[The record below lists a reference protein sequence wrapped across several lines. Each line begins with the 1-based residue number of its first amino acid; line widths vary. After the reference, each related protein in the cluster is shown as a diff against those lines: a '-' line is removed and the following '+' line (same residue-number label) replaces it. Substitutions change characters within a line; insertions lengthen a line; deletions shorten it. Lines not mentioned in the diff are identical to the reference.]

1 MANFMQAFEDQR
13 EDYLSHYGVKGQRW
27 GVITSEYE
35 PVGDQ
40 PGGQED
46 SGWGLDM
53 KWDTPAMR
61 EKERRQ
67 SEYSQ
72 QDQESMQQ
80 SADAIR
86 QADAESVKD
95 KRKRIVKNIVKGVA
109 IGAIVAGIAAGA
121 VKGYAKKQTGE
132 KQDLATSIGI
142 VGQKFRSAPGQVG
155 DAVKKGFNMDTGA
168 VKAENEAEQ
177 IRKRDERIQAFKNAA
192 EKARSAVGTAAGKV
206 GSAVGKAGQAVGNAA
221 GKAGSAIGTAAG
233 KAGSAIGNA
242 VENAKKNFEARDQA
256 RFQAAMARRSPIK
269 PGTEKMDFR
278 SIMEERKNGGSIQN
292 IRFPQGQGRFGS
304 GTEKMDFGSIVSERA
319 KNSNEAND
327 MDIQNIRFPWAD
339 KSRTKRIDPESL
351 RNRYNSRRGYY
362 ETPRSRIYRG

>member
-13 EDYLSHYGVKGQRW
+13 ENYLAHYGKKGMKW

-40 PGGQED
+40 SEGQED
-46 SGWGLDM
+46 PGWGLDM

-61 EKERRQ
+61 EKEQRQ

-142 VGQKFRSAPGQVG
+142 VGQKFRSAPGQIG

-168 VKAENEAEQ
+168 AKAANEAER
-177 IRKRDERIQAFKNAA
+177 IRKRNERVQAFKNAA
-192 EKARSAVGTAAGKV
+192 GKV
-206 GSAVGKAGQAVGNAA
+206 GSTVGKARSDFNKKAEA
-221 GKAGSAIGTAAG
+221 GYYDPEPAINYMKARAKSTISSVKENIGAH
-233 KAGSAIGNA
+233 
-242 VENAKKNFEARDQA
+242 Q
-256 RFQAAMARRSPIK
+256 RRSINPK
-269 PGTEKMDFR
+269 TGM
-278 SIMEERKNGGSIQN
+278 
-292 IRFPQGQGRFGS
+292 
-304 GTEKMDFGSIVSERA
+304 
-319 KNSNEAND
+319 
-327 MDIQNIRFPWAD
+327 
-339 KSRTKRIDPESL
+339 L
-351 RNRYNSRRGYY
+351 RNRF
-362 ETPRSRIYRG
+362 YRG

>member
-1 MANFMQAFEDQR
+1 MANFMKAFEDQR

-46 SGWGLDM
+46 PDSGLDM

-142 VGQKFRSAPGQVG
+142 VGQKFRSKPGQIG
-155 DAVKKGFNMDTGA
+155 EAVKKGLNMGTGA
-168 VKAENEAEQ
+168 VKAENEAER
-177 IRKRDERIQAFKNAA
+177 IRKRDERVQAFKN
-192 EKARSAVGTAAGKV
+192 AAGKV
-206 GSAVGKAGQAVGNAA
+206 GSAVGKAGHVV
-221 GKAGSAIGTAAG
+221 GTAAG
-233 KAGSAIGNA
+233 
-242 VENAKKNFEARDQA
+242 NAKKNFEDRS
-256 RFQAAMARRSPIK
+256 QAAEELRK
-269 PGTEKMDFR
+269 
-278 SIMEERKNGGSIQN
+278 SIAESKNMN

-304 GTEKMDFGSIVSERA
+304 GTGKMDFGSIREDAEKRRHIG
-319 KNSNEAND
+319 N
-327 MDIQNIRFPWAD
+327 MQFGPWAD
-339 KSRTKRIDPESL
+339 ESRTKRIDPESL

-362 ETPRSRIYRG
+362 ETPRSRLYRV

>member
-13 EDYLSHYGVKGQRW
+13 ENYLAHYGKKGMKW

-40 PGGQED
+40 PGEED
-46 SGWGLDM
+46 SKYGLGLRWSGTAQDPDSELY
-53 KWDTPAMR
+53 KQRHET
-61 EKERRQ
+61 
-67 SEYSQ
+67 EYSQ

-132 KQDLATSIGI
+132 QQDLATSIGI
-142 VGQKFRSAPGQVG
+142 VGQKLRSAPGQIG

-168 VKAENEAEQ
+168 VKAENEAER
-177 IRKRDERIQAFKNAA
+177 IRKRDERVQAFKNAA
-192 EKARSAVGTAAGKV
+192 GKVGSAVGTAAGKV
-206 GSAVGKAGQAVGNAA
+206 GQAA
-221 GKAGSAIGTAAG
+221 
-233 KAGSAIGNA
+233 GNA
-242 VENAKKNFEARDQA
+242 VENAKKNFEALDQA

-269 PGTEKMDFR
+269 PGTKKMDFR
-278 SIMEERKNGGSIQN
+278 SIMEERENGGPIQN

-304 GTEKMDFGSIVSERA
+304 GTERMDFRSIVSERA
-319 KNSNEAND
+319 KNANEANN
-327 MDIQNIRFPWAD
+327 MNMQFGPWARD
-339 KSRTKRIDPESL
+339 QGRAKSGTPKLGFDRVTDPNNDQVLL
-351 RNRYNSRRGYY
+351 RNRTYYNARKKYY
-362 ETPRSRIYRG
+362 ETPRSRIYK

>member
-13 EDYLSHYGVKGQRW
+13 ETYLAHYGKKGQKW

-40 PGGQED
+40 PGEQED
-46 SGWGLDM
+46 PDFGLGLR
-53 KWDTPAMR
+53 WNTPAMR

-142 VGQKFRSAPGQVG
+142 VGQKFRSAPGQIG
-155 DAVKKGFNMDTGA
+155 DAVKKGFSMDTGS
-168 VKAENEAEQ
+168 VKAANEAERT
-177 IRKRDERIQAFKNAA
+177 RKRNERIQAFKNTA
-192 EKARSAVGTAAGKV
+192 EKARSDFNKKAEAGYYDPEPAMDYMKARV
-206 GSAVGKAGQAVGNAA
+206 KGKASAVKESMGIN
-221 GKAGSAIGTAAG
+221 
-233 KAGSAIGNA
+233 
-242 VENAKKNFEARDQA
+242 
-256 RFQAAMARRSPIK
+256 
-269 PGTEKMDFR
+269 
-278 SIMEERKNGGSIQN
+278 
-292 IRFPQGQGRFGS
+292 
-304 GTEKMDFGSIVSERA
+304 
-319 KNSNEAND
+319 
-327 MDIQNIRFPWAD
+327 
-339 KSRTKRIDPESL
+339 KRWGINPKTGML
-351 RNRYNSRRGYY
+351 RNRF
-362 ETPRSRIYRG
+362 YRG